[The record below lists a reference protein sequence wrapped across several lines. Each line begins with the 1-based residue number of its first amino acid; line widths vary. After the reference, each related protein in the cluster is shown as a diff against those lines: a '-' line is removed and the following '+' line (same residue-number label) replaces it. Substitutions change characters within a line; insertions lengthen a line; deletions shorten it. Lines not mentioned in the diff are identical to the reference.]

1 MGLSF
6 LTPLLLGGAAL
17 VAVPIV
23 LHLAMRRKPVP
34 HSFPALRFLQEKRL
48 ANRRR
53 LRLNHL
59 LLLLLRIAAIVL
71 LAVALARPTLRAAG
85 WIGESEGPVA
95 VAFVFDTAPRMLLR
109 KANRSRL
116 EDAVAIAR
124 ELIEKLPKGSEVAVV
139 DTSGRPVAFSPSAQA
154 ASSAL
159 DRLQAS
165 PQAIPL
171 PTAVDAAASL
181 LAESERGRRE
191 LYLFTDLSLA
201 AWESGEPA
209 AAVLARHPEVS
220 PVVVDV
226 GVEEPSNF
234 ALDSIRLPAERVS
247 ATAPLELTVE
257 RSRLGASQQRSVA
270 VEIVQPN
277 GEYARRAVQPVDWDE
292 TGCEPLTFTIAGLE
306 KGTRQGRVVIVG
318 ADDLDADNVRY
329 FSVAVDAT
337 PRVLVVAPRPA
348 ARTGRFLS
356 EAIAPAA
363 LARDGRGR
371 LQVSVVDVDDF
382 RGQLWDDYDGIVL
395 VDPPPLEDRTWA
407 QLGDWV
413 RHGRGLVVWLGPQAT
428 TPEAFNTPE
437 SRRTLGGGLA
447 RIWRDE
453 SGENYLS
460 PRQLDHPM
468 LAVFRRVADTVPWQD
483 FPVFRHWEFAVPP
496 AGAAAGGELP
506 GGREPLSGA
515 RPLVG
520 YRDGTPAVLEHTLG
534 QGTVVVITT
543 PVSQPADDPQAW
555 NVLATGFEPWPFVV
569 LANESLL
576 YAMNTREE
584 HNVITGQPAV
594 LRVPADLEAAVVVE
608 TPADDEFPAAVD
620 PLQRTVTVS
629 STREPGN
636 YRVLAGGQ
644 VGGFRGG
651 FSANLPPAAT
661 DCRRLAAED
670 AEELFG
676 ANTPLARSGDEI
688 VREVYL
694 ERVGT
699 ELSGWLIV
707 LVAVVMAGDWIVANR
722 FYAPRDDS
730 EPPARPAEDFAAG
743 RVEMPAATVKPSS
756 PPRAEEASSE
766 VDEWD
771 DLED

>member
-34 HSFPALRFLQEKRL
+34 HSFPALRFLQEKRV

-59 LLLLLRIAAIVL
+59 LLLLLRMAAIVL
-71 LAVALARPTLRAAG
+71 LALALARPTLRAAG
-85 WIGESEGPVA
+85 WLGETEGPVA

-124 ELIEKLPKGSEVAVV
+124 ELIDKLPKGSDVAVV
-139 DTSGRPVAFSPSAQA
+139 DTSGRPVAFA
-154 ASSAL
+154 ASKNAAVSSL
-159 DRLQAS
+159 DRLGAG
-165 PQAIPL
+165 PQVIPL
-171 PTAVDAAASL
+171 PTAVDAAAGL
-181 LAESERGRRE
+181 LTESERGRRE

-201 AWESGEPA
+201 AWETGEPA
-209 AAVLARHPEVS
+209 AAILARHSELS
-220 PVVVDV
+220 AVVVDV

-234 ALDSIRLPAERVS
+234 SLDSVRLPAERVS
-247 ATAPLELTVE
+247 ATAPLALTVE
-257 RSRLGASQQRSVA
+257 RSRQGAAEQRSVA
-270 VEIVQPN
+270 VEIRQPN
-277 GEYARRAVQPVDWDE
+277 GEYARRAVQPVEWDE
-292 TGCEPLTFTIAGLE
+292 VGCEPLTFTIAGLE

-318 ADDLDADNVRY
+318 SDDLDADNVRY
-329 FSVAVDAT
+329 FSVSVDAT
-337 PRVLVVAPRPA
+337 PKVLVVAPSPA
-348 ARTGRFLS
+348 ARTGRYIG

-371 LQVSVVDVDDF
+371 LDVAVVSVDEF
-382 RGQLWDDYDGIVL
+382 REQLWDDYDGIVL
-395 VDPPPLEDRTWA
+395 VDPPPLDDRTWA

-413 RHGRGLVVWLGPQAT
+413 RFGRGLVVWLGPQAT

-437 SRRTLGGGLA
+437 SQRTLGGSMT

-453 SGENYLS
+453 SGENYVA
-460 PRQLDHPM
+460 PQRLDHPM

-483 FPVFRHWEFAVPP
+483 FPVFRHWEFAGNPVEE
-496 AGAAAGGELP
+496 AGGERP
-506 GGREPLSGA
+506 AGRGEASSAL
-515 RPLVG
+515 PLVA

-534 QGTVVVITT
+534 QGTVVVVTT
-543 PVSQPADDPQAW
+543 PVSQPASDPNTW
-555 NVLATGFEPWPFVV
+555 NLLATGFEPWPFVV

-584 HNVITGQPAV
+584 HNVATGQPAV
-594 LRVPADLEAAVVVE
+594 LRVPADLDAAVVVQ
-608 TPADDEFPAAVD
+608 TPTEDEFPAAVD
-620 PLQRTVTVS
+620 PQQRTVTVS

-636 YRVLAGGQ
+636 YQVLAGGQ

-661 DCRRLAAED
+661 DCRRLDVDETA
-670 AEELFG
+670 ELFG
-676 ANTPLARSGDEI
+676 PDTPVARTADDI

-699 ELSGWLIV
+699 ELAGWLIL
-707 LVAVVMAGDWIVANR
+707 LVAVVMAGDWMVANR
-722 FYAPRDDS
+722 FYAPRNDS
-730 EPPARPAEDFAAG
+730 DPPARPSEDFELG
-743 RVEMPAATVKPSS
+743 RSEMPPPVAKSS
-756 PPRAEEASSE
+756 AHPLDDDASGPE
-766 VDEWD
+766 DWTDLD
-771 DLED
+771 D